1 MLKNFDTPIL
11 ISCIVAFS
19 FSIIGS
25 DSAKARGTF
34 KEVYKYGDCKLVK
47 REWPAGR
54 VFYEIFGPY
63 RVEFVQT
70 KKKGKKLLKKS
81 GYLCKQ
87 KKK

>member
-34 KEVYKYGDCKLVK
+34 KEEYRYGNCKLVK
-47 REWPAGR
+47 REWPADR
-54 VFYEIFGPY
+54 NF
-63 RVEFVQT
+63 
-70 KKKGKKLLKKS
+70 
-81 GYLCKQ
+81 
-87 KKK
+87 